1 MRAENSIKNTIVS
14 VITNV
19 ITILIGFVAQKV
31 FLSSLGIEY
40 LGINGLF
47 NNIISM
53 LGIVELGIGSAII
66 FNLYKPISEK
76 DNEKIKSLMRFYKSS
91 YRIIAIIIFIIG
103 IAIIPFLNIIVGEVN
118 IQNSIYVIY
127 AFFLFDI
134 ICSYM
139 LTYKR
144 SILYAD
150 QKTYIVNLVHIGYL
164 VIMNALQIIFLLISK
179 NYIIYLIIKVI
190 FRILENVVI
199 TIIAN
204 KKYECITER
213 NVQKL
218 DQNSKNDI
226 FKKIKALVFHKIGG
240 FIVNGTDNII
250 ISMFLGV
257 VWVGMYSNYYMII
270 TAINNVI
277 TQIYSSLTASIGNLL
292 VEKNKIKNYEIY
304 KRLLFFNFWLSAFCA
319 ICFYTIVT
327 NFISIVYGEQYL
339 LSQFVVI
346 VLSINLY
353 FQNMRKTM
361 NSFKEAA
368 GIYYEDRFVP
378 LFESAINIIF
388 SVLLV
393 YVCGLAG
400 VFIGTIFSSMVLH
413 IYSFPKY
420 VYEPIMGRK
429 KYEYILD
436 NLKYFGI
443 LIIVSLITIVC
454 NNIIIFDNIYI
465 DILKN
470 ILISLIIPNIIFVLI
485 FRKTNEYQY
494 YKAMIIN
501 LIRKITKKII

>member
-14 VITNV
+14 VITNI
-19 ITILIGFVAQKV
+19 ITILIGFIAQKI
-31 FLSSLGIEY
+31 FLSTLGIEY

-76 DNEKIKSLMRFYKSS
+76 DTEKIKSLMRFYKFS
-91 YRIIAIIIFIIG
+91 YRIIAIIIFVIG
-103 IAIIPFLNIIVGEVN
+103 IAIIPFLRIIVGEVN
-118 IQNSIYVIY
+118 IHESIYVIY

-150 QKTYIVNLVHIGYL
+150 QKTYVVNLVHIGYL
-164 VIMNALQIIFLLISK
+164 VVMNAIQITFLLLSK
-179 NYIIYLIIKVI
+179 NYIIYLIIKVVC
-190 FRILENVVI
+190 RILENVVI

-204 KKYECITER
+204 KKYKYITE
-213 NVQKL
+213 NDVKKL
-218 DQNSKNDI
+218 DEDTKKDI
-226 FKKIKALVFHKIGG
+226 FKKIKALVYHKIGG
-240 FIVNGTDNII
+240 FVVNGTDNII

-257 VWVGMYSNYYMII
+257 TWVGLYSNYSMII

-292 VEKNKIKNYEIY
+292 VEKNKLKNYEIY

-319 ICFYTIVT
+319 ICFYFIVT
-327 NFISIVYGEQYL
+327 NFISIVYGKQYL

-361 NSFKEAA
+361 NSYKEAA
-368 GIYYEDRFVP
+368 GIYYEDRYVP
-378 LFESAINIIF
+378 LFESAVNIIF
-388 SVLLV
+388 SILLV
-393 YVCGLAG
+393 YICGLAG
-400 VFIGTIFSSMVLH
+400 VFIGTVLSSMVLH
-413 IYSFPKY
+413 LYSFPKY
-420 VYEPIMGRK
+420 VYGPITGRK

-436 NLKYFGI
+436 NVKYFVV
-443 LIIVSLITIVC
+443 LIIVFLITFVF
-454 NNIIIFDNIYI
+454 NNIIVFDNIYI

-470 ILISLIIPNIIFVLI
+470 ILICITIPNIILI
-485 FRKTNEYQY
+485 LFFRKTDEYKY
-494 YKAMIIN
+494 YKNMIIS
-501 LIRKITKKII
+501 LIKKIIKK